1 MNACEKYAGEKRNA
15 VPMLQ
20 RLIGTSTNLTSKLD
34 FVEFPQLTANFEM

>member
-15 VPMLQ
+15 VPIQ

-34 FVEFPQLTANFEM
+34 FVEFPKLTANFEM